1 MDKRQIRTEILEKR
15 NRMTTDEREKAES
28 IILKSLTIMP
38 EFETAKTVASFVS
51 FRNEIEMQTINQS
64 ILASRKKLVLP
75 LIDMTLKTM
84 HFYFVDDLNTLV
96 KNSYGILEPNP
107 STHVQISN
115 EDIELILTPGVAF
128 DLQGY
133 RLGYG
138 GGFYDRFFTSLKKA
152 IPSIGIAFECQVVS
166 QLPIDDYDQ
175 KILKLL
181 TETGLRIF
189 TH

>member
-1 MDKRQIRTEILEKR
+1 MNKRQIRTEILERR
-15 NRMTTDEREKAES
+15 NMLTAEEREKAEVT
-28 IILKSLTIMP
+28 ILKSLSTLS
-38 EFETAKTVASFVS
+38 EFENANTIASFVS

-64 ILASRKKLVLP
+64 ILSSGKKLVLP

-84 HFYFVDDLNTLV
+84 HFHQVDNLESLV

-107 STHVQISN
+107 EEHPQVPF
-115 EDIELILTPGVAF
+115 EDIELVLTPGVAF
-128 DLQGY
+128 DLFGY

-166 QLPIDDYDQ
+166 KLPTDAYDQ
-175 KILKLL
+175 KIQKLL
-181 TETGLRIF
+181 TETGLKNF